1 MSQTRERSQP
11 DPDFRALFE
20 SAPDLY
26 LVLSPDLE
34 IVAVSDAFLR
44 ATMTERPAILGR
56 DVFEAFPDDP
66 DDPRATGAA
75 NLKASLERVLARR
88 QPDAMDVQKFDVRP
102 PRSEGGGF
110 ETRIWRSVNSPVL
123 DAAGELRYIIRRV
136 WSVPESEIEQAIEA
150 LRRSVHQLPQS
161 QLLEAFGGSG
171 WAVDI
176 FHNWLTIIRARATM
190 VQRGLEPGDP
200 SRHNMEVIL
209 DAAERA
215 SALVVEL
222 FTPVAP
228 LVRAAGDPPQP
239 PA

>member
-1 MSQTRERSQP
+1 MGHARERGQP

-20 SAPDLY
+20 SAPGLY
-26 LVLSPDLE
+26 LVLSPDLT

-44 ATMTERPAILGR
+44 ATASERPAILGR

-66 DDPRATGAA
+66 DDPGATGVA
-75 NLKASLERVLARR
+75 NLRASLERVLAQR
-88 QPDAMDVQKFDVRP
+88 QPDVMEVQKFDVRR

-110 ETRIWRSVNSPVL
+110 EARFWSSVNSPVL

-136 WSVPESEIEQAIEA
+136 WSVSELEVEQAIEA
-150 LRRSVHQLPQS
+150 LMRGVHQLPQS
-161 QLLEAFGGSG
+161 QMLEAFGGSG
-171 WAVDI
+171 WAVDF
-176 FHNWLTIIRARATM
+176 FHNSLMIIRTRATM

-209 DAAERA
+209 DAADRA

-222 FTPVAP
+222 FAP
-228 LVRAAGDPPQP
+228 AARLVRAMGDRPQP